1 MELVP
6 DLILY
11 NGSVCTLD
19 EKCPAATAVAV
30 SGNRIC
36 ALGNDREI
44 LALAG
49 PLTRTRNLETRLLM
63 PGFFDTHFH
72 FYEWALNC

>member
-1 MELVP
+1 MELAP

-11 NGSVCTLD
+11 NGIVCTLD

-30 SGNRIC
+30 AGNQIF
-36 ALGNDREI
+36 ALGNDRDI

-49 PLTRTRNLETRLLM
+49 PLTQTRDLKTQLLI
-63 PGFFDTHFH
+63 PGFCDTHFH
-72 FYEWALNC
+72 FYEWAEL